1 MQRKFI
7 TFAQVQQSARAAGL
21 PVAKH
26 EGDGIYFVPSATAP
40 ATGYTVVL
48 SNAGPVCSCPDGGR
62 RCWHGAR
69 AAELA
74 GQVAAATEAARKAA
88 VIAKGDAAAADLF
101 GRRKAV
107 AA

>member
-1 MQRKFI
+1 MQRKSI

-21 PVAKH
+21 PVARH
-26 EGDGIYFVPSATAP
+26 EGDGIYFVPSTTA
-40 ATGYTVVL
+40 AGTGYTVVL
-48 SNAGPVCSCPDGGR
+48 STAGPVCSCPDGGR

-74 GQVAAATEAARKAA
+74 ATTEAARKAA
-88 VIAKGDAAAADLF
+88 VIAKGDAAAADLC